1 MVCDGARHHRV
12 PGLFFFPFERC
23 EDVSPHKPG
32 RNDPCPCGS
41 GKKYKACHAAE
52 DRARELAA
60 ASVAPAQAAQAALV
74 RDAQAAMAMLGDA
87 DMTRVSETLDR
98 LGELLAEWGPVPGLR
113 FDAAAFDT
121 HVTRELAR
129 LEDAVDRDPG
139 QARNALRLGTV
150 RELGTRAFLEKL
162 RTTLLA
168 RAAAPGL
175 TSEDRQALCLG
186 ALLASTP
193 KTGGFQPED
202 RPVLDVVFGVQFR
215 EWGAR
220 HGQQLASKLEKLAEN
235 ADLPDEARDV
245 LRQAGEGQMEPLVK
259 YVESDPKL
267 AARIAQEARERAERV
282 EAAMRQPNTP
292 SVFTPEEQLWLT
304 SVLWEPLNALKAP
317 MDGPARGK
325 AVAAFLAAVREALD
339 SDKELLAGLLERMR
353 ILSKDVAL
361 GDMTRDFY
369 TDAAV
374 SFEAEPVRM
383 VLAAILTSRA
393 EPQARSAEEQ
403 VVRADLEARTRWTA
417 EDLEPYRE
425 LLARMN
431 LPAGAERIR
440 RTQEWLR
447 AHPIA
452 I

>member
-1 MVCDGARHHRV
+1 
-12 PGLFFFPFERC
+12 
-23 EDVSPHKPG
+23 
-32 RNDPCPCGS
+32 
-41 GKKYKACHAAE
+41 
-52 DRARELAA
+52 
-60 ASVAPAQAAQAALV
+60 
-74 RDAQAAMAMLGDA
+74 
-87 DMTRVSETLDR
+87 LDR
-98 LGELLAEWGPVPGLR
+98 LGELLAQWGPAPGLR
-113 FDAAAFDT
+113 FDAAAFDA
-121 HVTRELAR
+121 HVTRELER
-129 LEDAVDRDPG
+129 MEEAVERDPG

-162 RTTLLA
+162 RATLLA
-168 RAAAPGL
+168 RATTPGL
-175 TSEDRQALCLG
+175 SSEDRQALCLG

-193 KTGGFQPED
+193 KTGRFQPED

-220 HGQQLASKLEKLAEN
+220 HGQQLASKLEALAAT
-235 ADLPDEARDV
+235 ADLSDEERDV
-245 LRQAGEGQMEPLVK
+245 LRKAGEGQMEPLVK

-292 SVFTPEEQLWLT
+292 SVFTPEEQIWLT

-317 MDGPARGK
+317 AQSGPERGK
-325 AVAAFLAAVREALD
+325 AVAAFLGAVRAALD
-339 SDKELLAGLLERMR
+339 SDKEFLAGLLERLR
-353 ILSKDVAL
+353 ILSKDVTL
-361 GDMTRDFY
+361 GELTRDFY

-374 SFEAEPVRM
+374 AFEAEPVRM

-393 EPQARSAEEQ
+393 EPRARSAEEQ
-403 VVRADLEARTRWTA
+403 VVRADLEAKTRWTA

-440 RTQEWLR
+440 RAQEWLR
-447 AHPIA
+447 AHPIGM
-452 I
+452 

>member
-1 MVCDGARHHRV
+1 M
-12 PGLFFFPFERC
+12 
-23 EDVSPHKPG
+23 SPHKPG

-52 DRARELAA
+52 DKAREAA
-60 ASVAPAQAAQAALV
+60 AAPAAPTQHPLAL
-74 RDAQAAMAMLGDA
+74 DLQAAMAMLGEA
-87 DMTRVSETLDR
+87 DMARVSETLDR
-98 LGELLAEWGPVPGLR
+98 LGELLAQWGPAPGLR

-121 HVTRELAR
+121 HVTRELER
-129 LEDAVDRDPG
+129 LEAAVERDPG

-162 RTTLLA
+162 RSTLLA
-168 RAAAPGL
+168 RATTPGL
-175 TSEDRQALCLG
+175 SSEDRQALCLG

-193 KTGGFQPED
+193 KTGRFQPED

-220 HGQQLASKLEKLAEN
+220 HGQQLASKLEALAAT
-235 ADLPDEARDV
+235 ADLSDEARDV
-245 LRQAGEGQMEPLVK
+245 LRKAGEGQMEPLVK

-317 MDGPARGK
+317 ALDGPARGK
-325 AVAAFLAAVREALD
+325 AVAAFLAAVRAALD
-339 SDKELLAGLLERMR
+339 SDKEFLAGMLERMR
-353 ILSKDVAL
+353 ILSKDAAL
-361 GDMTRDFY
+361 NEMTLAFY

-374 SFEAEPVRM
+374 AFEAEPVRM

-403 VVRADLEARTRWTA
+403 VVRADLEAKTRWTA

-431 LPAGAERIR
+431 LPTGAERIR